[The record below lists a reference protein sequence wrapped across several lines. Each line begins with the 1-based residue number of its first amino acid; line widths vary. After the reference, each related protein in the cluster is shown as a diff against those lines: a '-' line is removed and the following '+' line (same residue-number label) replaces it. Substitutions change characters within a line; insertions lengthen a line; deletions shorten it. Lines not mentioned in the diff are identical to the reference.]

1 MLTKSHVIV
10 FSILGGVAL
19 ELGIHA
25 LSGRREAWDSVQY
38 WTIGLP
44 TVGLLSLVI
53 GYFSA
58 GNAWKWTAAIVPAQ
72 VLTMMLRQGDVGFG
86 LWPLTVALSA
96 ILSAPFFV
104 AAFIGSRFRPRARSA
119 S

>member
-1 MLTKSHVIV
+1 MLTRPLVIV
-10 FSILGGVAL
+10 LSVLGGVAL
-19 ELGIHA
+19 ELGVHA

-44 TVGLLSLVI
+44 AMGLLSLVI
-53 GYFSA
+53 GYLSA
-58 GNAWKWTAAIVPAQ
+58 GNAWRWTAAIVPAQ

-96 ILSAPFFV
+96 ILSAPFVIAASVGV
-104 AAFIGSRFRPRARSA
+104 ALKRRVG
-119 S
+119 